1 MAPLT
6 RARAI
11 KVVAGVIEDAGNV
24 WVCCRP
30 AHKAYGNCWEFP
42 GGKVE
47 SGETDEQALVRELS
61 EEVAVHVRGTTYI
74 MDTQTG
80 SHFLVRVLRVVD
92 WQGVPVAKE
101 GQPVVCK
108 MSLEEL
114 AKLPMTP
121 ATQAAC
127 AHLQNQ

>member
-6 RARAI
+6 RAHAI
-11 KVVAGVIEDAGNV
+11 KVVAGVIEDNGNV
-24 WVCCRP
+24 WVCRRP

-47 SGETDEQALVRELS
+47 GGETDAQALTRELF
-61 EEVAVHVRGTTYI
+61 EEVAIRVRGTAYI

-80 SHFLVRVLRVVD
+80 SRFLVRVLRVID

-101 GQPVVCK
+101 GQPAVCK

-114 AKLPMTP
+114 ARLPMTP
-121 ATQAAC
+121 ATEAAC
-127 AHLQNQ
+127 AYLQN